1 LPKKK
6 LIPEELQK
14 HLANAGYG
22 SIALIGC
29 RSTGRF
35 HPCCEFDVL
44 ADVKDNTVRHEVF
57 DSKFVDI
64 IPIPNKPNESD
75 LFNALQMK
83 VVSDSALLFAA
94 LQRDERKV
102 VEDYA
107 LSRLLES
114 ISAIKKAESCNMEKN
129 FVDASFWLSS
139 AGYGLGDAAVSM
151 HVMSVHPA
159 HLLDD
164 TREAF
169 MQIGAPQE
177 TFFEAIN
184 LQSASRTSVER
195 RLEGLNQIM
204 LSSLQIQE
212 GSPESIYVY
221 SKQLNQKVSWLLKN
235 HAVLQAQTFLGY
247 HAIRMLKMIYGRFCK
262 EMGIPEHHNRVVA
275 ELLERGE
282 RPYRISQGSFRL
294 LGLQSGVSSMVSTV
308 KNLRSLAEAVRRNIA
323 AKG

>member
-1 LPKKK
+1 M
-6 LIPEELQK
+6 IPEELQK
-14 HLANAGYG
+14 HLTNAGYS

-35 HPCCEFDVL
+35 HPCCEFDVF
-44 ADVKDNTVRHEVF
+44 ADVKDNTIRHEVF

-64 IPIPNKPNESD
+64 IPIPSTPNESD
-75 LFNALQMK
+75 LFDARQIK
-83 VVSDSALLFAA
+83 VVSDPSLLFAT
-94 LQRDERKV
+94 LQRDDGRKV
-102 VEDYA
+102 AENYA

-114 ISAIKKAESCNMEKN
+114 ISAIKKAESCGMEKN
-129 FVDASFWLSS
+129 FVDASFWLNS
-139 AGYGLGDAAVSM
+139 AGYGLGDAAVSIQAMSM
-151 HVMSVHPA
+151 HPT

-177 TFFEAIN
+177 TFFEALN

-212 GSPESIYVY
+212 GSPESVYIY
-221 SKQLNQKVSWLLKN
+221 SKQLNQKVSWFLKN

-247 HAIRMLKMIYGRFCK
+247 HAIKMLKMMYSRLCK
-262 EMGIPEHHNRVVA
+262 DMGIPEHHNRVVA

-282 RPYRISQGSFRL
+282 RPYRISQDSFRL
-294 LGLQSGVSSMVSTV
+294 LGIQSEVSSMTSVV